1 VLLAAKKSRT
11 PQRHPSMV
19 ESVNTII
26 QLINGSL
33 KLKKEFEFKR
43 LRALIRVSR
52 DLKSAVNP
60 T

>member
-1 VLLAAKKSRT
+1 LAAKKSRT
-11 PQRHPSMV
+11 PQRHPSIV
-19 ESVNTII
+19 ESVPLSKI
-26 QLINGSL
+26 INGSL